1 MKIVIIS
8 PAHPYRGGIAES
20 TTRLAQEL
28 VTEGHEVIIHT
39 FTLQYPGF
47 LFPGT
52 SQFTTDPA
60 PVGLNIVRSI
70 NAVNPLNWIKV
81 GRHINNLKPDLV
93 IVRYWLPFMGPAFG
107 TILKCINGAQKIAIT
122 DNVIPHEKR
131 IGDKQL
137 SQYFVNQVDGFV
149 TMSKSVGEEL
159 KALTTNKPIVVSMH
173 PIFDV
178 YGAKMDKTEAKAALG
193 VKEDELLLF
202 FFGFIRKYKG
212 LDLLLE
218 AMAHPEV
225 KQRKIKLL
233 VAGEYYA
240 NEAEYQQLI
249 QKLGIADQL
258 IMRTDYIPNDQVYKY
273 FSAADCV
280 VQPYLSATQ
289 SGISQVAY
297 HFEVPMIVTN
307 VGGLPETVPHDKV
320 GLIAEV
326 NSASIAEMIVKFYDE
341 QKVDI
346 YTENMKLEKVKYSWS
361 YFVEQ
366 LMQVY
371 NAIKK

>member
-1 MKIVIIS
+1 LNIVIIS

-28 VTEGHEVIIHT
+28 VAEGNEVIIHT

-60 PVGLNIVRSI
+60 PEGLNIIRSI

-81 GRHINNLKPDLV
+81 GKHINSLQPDLV

-107 TILKCINGAQKIAIT
+107 TILKFVKKAKRIAIT

-137 SQYFVNQVDGFV
+137 SQYFVNQVDGFI

-159 KALTTNKPIVVSMH
+159 KDLTTNKPIVVSMH

-178 YGAKMDKTEAKAALG
+178 YGAKMDKAQAKQNLG
-193 VKEDELLLF
+193 VAEDELLLF

-225 KQRKIKLL
+225 KKRKIRLL

-326 NSASIAEMIVKFYDE
+326 NSNSIAEMIVKFYEE
-341 QKVDI
+341 QKVDL
-346 YTENMKLEKVKYSWS
+346 YTENMKIEKVKYSWS
-361 YFVEQ
+361 YFVQQ

-371 NAIKK
+371 NAIQK

>member
-1 MKIVIIS
+1 
-8 PAHPYRGGIAES
+8 
-20 TTRLAQEL
+20 
-28 VTEGHEVIIHT
+28 
-39 FTLQYPGF
+39 
-47 LFPGT
+47 
-52 SQFTTDPA
+52 
-60 PVGLNIVRSI
+60 
-70 NAVNPLNWIKV
+70 
-81 GRHINNLKPDLV
+81 
-93 IVRYWLPFMGPAFG
+93 
-107 TILKCINGAQKIAIT
+107 
-122 DNVIPHEKR
+122 
-131 IGDKQL
+131 
-137 SQYFVNQVDGFV
+137 
-149 TMSKSVGEEL
+149 
-159 KALTTNKPIVVSMH
+159 MH

-178 YGAKMDKTEAKAALG
+178 YGAKMDKTEAKVALG

-225 KQRKIKLL
+225 QKRKIKLL

-249 QKLGIADQL
+249 MKLGIADQL

-320 GLIAEV
+320 GLIADV
-326 NSASIAEMIVKFYDE
+326 SSDAIAKMIVRFYDE
-341 QKVDI
+341 KKTDQ
-346 YTENMKLEKVKYSWS
+346 YAANMKIEKVKYSWS

-371 NAIKK
+371 HSIKK